1 MSAVAHEPR
10 PALEGE
16 SPRELSLIDCDAHH
30 NWRGVKDVLP
40 YLPRYWADYVVE
52 SQFKSLPNSPY
63 PKGVG
68 GGERVDARPGD
79 VGSAG
84 SDVDLFRRQLLDEWG
99 VDVAILTGQFYNVA
113 FLANAG
119 FAAALSSAL
128 NDWMIDA
135 WLSQDARFRGSLT
148 VPMQDPQAAAKE
160 IDRLGSRP
168 DIVQILFSAG
178 SRMPYGQ
185 QFYDPIWEACERNGL
200 VVGMHFGG
208 IGIMHPPT
216 SAGWPSYYLEWHTD
230 MSQAFQAQV
239 ISLVC
244 EGTFQKFPGSPLR
257 AARGRVRLDAAR
269 DVAAGQ
275 ELEGAAFGVSLADAK
290 AERDHPRAL
299 PPDDPADRGAG
310 RRRAPAADLRD
321 DGRRAHAD
329 VLQRLPALG
338 LRFAAAG
345 LPAPAGGAEAAHLRR
360 ERAGALWPLAAGVG
374 AEARGR
380 AWRAVV
386 ARGYP
391 AR

>member
-135 WLSQDARFRGSLT
+135 WLSQDSRFRGSLT

-168 DIVQILFSAG
+168 DIVQILISAG

-200 VVGMHFGG
+200 VAGMHFGG

-216 SAGWPSYYLEWHTD
+216 SAGWPSYYLEWHTG

-244 EGTFQKFPGSPLR
+244 EGTFQKFPGLKLR
-257 AARGRVRLDAAR
+257 AARGRVCLDAAR
-269 DVAAGQ
+269 DVAAWT
-275 ELEGAAFGVSLADAK
+275 
-290 AERDHPRAL
+290 RT
-299 PPDDPADRGAG
+299 G
-310 RRRAPAADLRD
+310 RRC
-321 DGRRAHAD
+321 
-329 VLQRLPALG
+329 
-338 LRFAAAG
+338 
-345 LPAPAGGAEAAHLRR
+345 
-360 ERAGALWPLAAGVG
+360 
-374 AEARGR
+374 ARS
-380 AWRAVV
+380 V
-386 ARGYP
+386 RG
-391 AR
+391 

>member
-10 PALEGE
+10 TALEGE
-16 SPRELSLIDCDAHH
+16 SPRELSLVDCDAHH

-99 VDVAILTGQFYNVA
+99 IDVAILTGQFYNVA

-135 WLSQDARFRGSLT
+135 WLSQDSRFRGSLT

-178 SRMPYGQ
+178 SRMPCGQ

-200 VVGMHFGG
+200 VAGMHFGG
-208 IGIMHPPT
+208 IGIMNPPT
-216 SAGWPSYYLEWHTD
+216 SAGWPSYYLEWHTG

-239 ISLVC
+239 ISLVA
-244 EGTFQKFPGSPLR
+244 EGTFQKFPGLKFALIEGGFAWVPH
-257 AARGRVRLDAAR
+257 VMWRLDKNWKALR
-269 DVAAGQ
+269 SECPWLTRKPS
-275 ELEGAAFGVSLADAK
+275 ELIREHFRLTTQPIEEPDNDAHLLQLFEMMDAEHILMFSSDYPHWDFDSPQQAF
-290 AERDHPRAL
+290 P
-299 PPDDPADRGAG
+299 
-310 RRRAPAADLRD
+310 
-321 DGRRAHAD
+321 
-329 VLQRLPALG
+329 RLPADLKRRIFAENARELYG
-338 LRFAAAG
+338 L
-345 LPAPAGGAEAAHLRR
+345 
-360 ERAGALWPLAAGVG
+360 
-374 AEARGR
+374 
-380 AWRAVV
+380 
-386 ARGYP
+386 
-391 AR
+391 

>member
-16 SPRELSLIDCDAHH
+16 SPRELSLVDCDAHH
-30 NWRGVKDVLP
+30 NWRGPKDVLP
-40 YLPRYWADYVVE
+40 YLPRYWADYVIE

-135 WLSQDARFRGSLT
+135 WLSQDPRFRGSLT

-200 VVGMHFGG
+200 VAGMHFGG
-208 IGIMHPPT
+208 IGIMNPPT
-216 SAGWPSYYLEWHTD
+216 AAGWPSYYLEWHTG

-239 ISLVC
+239 ISLVA
-244 EGTFQKFPGSPLR
+244 EGTFQKFPGSAIR
-257 AARGRVRLDAAR
+257 AIRGRVRLGAAR

-275 ELEGAAFGVSLADAK
+275 ELESVAFRVPLADAQT
-290 AERDHPRAL
+290 ERAHPGTL
-299 PPDDPADRGAG
+299 PPYDAADRGAG
-310 RRRAPAADLRD
+310 QRRASTAAFRD
-321 DGRRAHAD
+321 DGRRAHPD
-329 VLQRLPALG
+329 VLQRLSPLG
-338 LRFAAAG
+338 LRFTAASV
-345 LPAPAGGAEAAHLRR
+345 PAPAG
-360 ERAGALWPLAAGVG
+360 
-374 AEARGR
+374 
-380 AWRAVV
+380 
-386 ARGYP
+386 
-391 AR
+391 